1 MAFYLLLLHQPILVI
16 VEIQCFRFEM
26 LKLMSVGCIVM
37 FLLLPQL
44 STEVMQLYSDDD
56 EVEKAFSGEN
66 VKIKLKNVEEEAS
79 IEQSSWLAE
88 CDSIPFCVLFNAV
101 KDCFIHD
108 REISEERLTIES
120 VCFYLYIFEL
130 ASCLI
135 IMCFVIFSA
144 RKKVLFLV
152 TWNKMTLGTSNTCA
166 ISDDISF

>member
-1 MAFYLLLLHQPILVI
+1 MAFYLLLLHQAILVI

-79 IEQSSWLAE
+79 IEQSS
-88 CDSIPFCVLFNAV
+88 
-101 KDCFIHD
+101 
-108 REISEERLTIES
+108 
-120 VCFYLYIFEL
+120 
-130 ASCLI
+130 
-135 IMCFVIFSA
+135 
-144 RKKVLFLV
+144 
-152 TWNKMTLGTSNTCA
+152 
-166 ISDDISF
+166 